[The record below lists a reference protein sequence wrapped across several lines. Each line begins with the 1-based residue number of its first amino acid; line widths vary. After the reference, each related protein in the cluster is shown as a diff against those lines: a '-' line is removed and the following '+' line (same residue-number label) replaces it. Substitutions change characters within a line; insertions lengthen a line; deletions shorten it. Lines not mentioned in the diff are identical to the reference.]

1 MSDYR
6 IQYLPLPNT
15 ATQTFID
22 DNVDTEDQ
30 SGDLQTDFRKA
41 LVAVLGDAAV
51 PDENKYTLDDL
62 WKLYVQNIVAEDS
75 NAEDGNPA
83 GEGAG
88 DNGYVGGALEHY
100 YSEDYLDNQNG
111 ENGFPG
117 GGGFPVGADIE
128 TFTGFTN
135 INAVV
140 ETDASQG
147 YSANQGCAVSNDG
160 TIILLHSTTFN
171 RIYEYIMGTAWD
183 ITSFP
188 DPNDATAS
196 LAEPFFD
203 CKYMMLSADGK
214 WVYYARPSTRIGQLP
229 LSTPNDISTGGTQVT
244 LVLVGDSPNIGSQPT
259 GICFDNEGLNAY
271 ITDATNDRVHQ
282 FSLSTAYDLASRTYV
297 GQSPELQ
304 GVVFPSGGD
313 FDGSGTKFYV
323 SDTNNGI
330 HQYNLTTA
338 WDITSL
344 NGTPA
349 SELDVDSYTFVM
361 DRTTGTRGIIA
372 YSTSPNLISVP

>member
-41 LVAVLGDAAV
+41 LVAVLGDAV
-51 PDENKYTLDDL
+51 VSDENKYTLDDL

-88 DNGYVGGALEHY
+88 DEGYVGGALEHY
-100 YSEDYLDNQNG
+100 YDEDYLDNQDG
-111 ENGFPG
+111 ENGFP

-128 TFTGFTN
+128 TFTGFTS
-135 INAVV
+135 INAACQ
-140 ETDASQG
+140 TDTSSSYAI
-147 YSANQGCAVSNDG
+147 NQGAAVSNDG
-160 TIILLHSTTFN
+160 TIILLHSTNFN
-171 RIYEYIMGTAWD
+171 RIYEHIMGTAWD

-196 LAEPFFD
+196 LAEPYTD
-203 CKYMMLSADGK
+203 CRYLMLPADGN
-214 WVYYARPSTRIGQLP
+214 WLYYFRPNSRVGQIP
-229 LSTPNDISTGGTQVT
+229 LSTPNDISTGGAQV
-244 LVLVGDSPNIGSQPT
+244 VLFLGGDSGNVGNQLT
-259 GICFDNEGLNAY
+259 GYCFDNEGLNAY
-271 ITDATNDRVHQ
+271 ITDASNDRVHQ
-282 FSLSTAYDLASRTYV
+282 YSLSTAYDLASRTYV
-297 GQSPELQ
+297 GQSPALT
-304 GVVFPSGGD
+304 GVVFPTGGD

-323 SDTNNGI
+323 NDGNNGV

-338 WDITSL
+338 WDITTLS
-344 NGTPA
+344 GTPA
-349 SELDVDSYTFVM
+349 SELNGVQSYTFVM
-361 DRTTGTRGIIA
+361 DRTTGTRGIIG
-372 YSTSPNLISVP
+372 YSSNPNLIFVP